1 MEHFTDTAISPKSF
15 PTGKGIGIAILD
27 TGISPVADFT
37 IPTDRIIAF
46 QDFINGRTTPYDD
59 NGHGTHV
66 TGAKKETTPML
77 SHRRC
82 LFPFSYNALYVGVR
96 DYPIDYW
103 NMRNATSTMMQ
114 ASTKWLQ
121 AFLHHCIF
129 FSPSF
134 FNLTD

>member
-46 QDFINGRTTPYDD
+46 RDFINGRTTPYVD

-66 TGAKKETTPML
+66 TGAKKRNNAHVDTQALPL
-77 SHRRC
+77 
-82 LFPFSYNALYVGVR
+82 PFSIMLY
-96 DYPIDYW
+96 
-103 NMRNATSTMMQ
+103 M
-114 ASTKWLQ
+114 
-121 AFLHHCIF
+121 
-129 FSPSF
+129 
-134 FNLTD
+134 

>member
-1 MEHFTDTAISPKSF
+1 MEHFTDTAISPKSC

-46 QDFINGRTTPYDD
+46 RDFINGRTAPYDD

-66 TGAKKETTPML
+66 TGAKKKQRPCFHTGAA
-77 SHRRC
+77 SSIFYH
-82 LFPFSYNALYVGVR
+82 ALYVGVR

-121 AFLHHCIF
+121 IFLHHCIF
-129 FSPSF
+129 FAF
-134 FNLTD
+134 LL

>member
-1 MEHFTDTAISPKSF
+1 MEHFTDTAISQKSF

-46 QDFINGRTTPYDD
+46 RDFINGRTTPYDD

-66 TGAKKETTPML
+66 TGAKKKQRL
-77 SHRRC
+77 CFSHRRC
-82 LFPFSYNALYVGVR
+82 LFHFLIMLLYVGVR
-96 DYPIDYW
+96 DYPINYW

-121 AFLHHCIF
+121 AFLHHCIIF
-129 FSPSF
+129 FAF
-134 FNLTD
+134 LL

>member
-46 QDFINGRTTPYDD
+46 RDFINGRTTPYDD

-66 TGAKKETTPML
+66 TGAKKKAAPVL
-77 SHRRC
+77 IHRRH
-82 LFPFSYNALYVGVR
+82 LFPFSYNAF
-96 DYPIDYW
+96 
-103 NMRNATSTMMQ
+103 M
-114 ASTKWLQ
+114 
-121 AFLHHCIF
+121 
-129 FSPSF
+129 
-134 FNLTD
+134 

>member
-1 MEHFTDTAISPKSF
+1 MEHFTDTAISSKSF

-46 QDFINGRTTPYDD
+46 RDFINGRTTPYDD

-77 SHRRC
+77 IHRRC
-82 LFPFSYNALYVGVR
+82 LFH
-96 DYPIDYW
+96 
-103 NMRNATSTMMQ
+103 
-114 ASTKWLQ
+114 
-121 AFLHHCIF
+121 FL
-129 FSPSF
+129 
-134 FNLTD
+134 